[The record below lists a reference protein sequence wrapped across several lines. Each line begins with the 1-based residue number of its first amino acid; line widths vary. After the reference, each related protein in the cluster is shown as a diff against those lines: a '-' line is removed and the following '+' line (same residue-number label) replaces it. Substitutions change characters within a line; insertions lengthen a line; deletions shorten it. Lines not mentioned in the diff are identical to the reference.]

1 MGSFVKSNDPII
13 LHHLSGH
20 MSISNICK
28 NDYNTPFKF
37 LKHWVIV
44 PTIGGL
50 VIATIESHTRM
61 LEGSFQ
67 TFLQSTL
74 ISSVFWSVL
83 ANGNNL
89 IINWLDLRWT
99 WLEHPIKRVIFGISA
114 LLVYTPIASLS
125 ILAIYVEWILG
136 YSITDVIQS
145 QGLPSLLAMPLGITI
160 FITIVQHGQGFL
172 LEWRQAAINVEK
184 LKNENLKSKFESLK
198 SQVNPHFLF
207 NSLNA
212 LTSLVYADQNKAVHF
227 IQKLSEVYRYVLDH
241 QNDEVVPLQI
251 EMEFLRSFVYLNQI
265 RFGDNFEVIY
275 KNLDTFSPQETV
287 PPVALQMLIE
297 NCIKHNEI
305 SKEKHLLITVERKNN
320 QITVANNIN
329 PIHTAKQDAS
339 GLGLNNIVSR
349 YHMLSNQKVEVNPS
363 DTSFQVTIPILE
375 FES

>member
-1 MGSFVKSNDPII
+1 
-13 LHHLSGH
+13 
-20 MSISNICK
+20 MSIPNICK
-28 NDYNTPFKF
+28 NDYNTPFKL
-37 LKHWVIV
+37 LKHWVII
-44 PTIGGL
+44 PAIGGL
-50 VIATIESHTRM
+50 VIATIESHSRM

-67 TFLQSTL
+67 TFLQSAL
-74 ISSVFWSVL
+74 ISTVFWSVL

-89 IINWLDLRWT
+89 IVNWLDQRWT
-99 WLEHPIKRVIFGISA
+99 WLENPVKRVIYGISA
-114 LLVYTPIASLS
+114 LLVYTPIASIS
-125 ILAIYVEWILG
+125 IIAIYVEWVLG
-136 YSITDVIQS
+136 YSMAHVVES
-145 QGLPSLLAMPLGITI
+145 QGLPSLLAVPMGITI
-160 FITIVQHGQGFL
+160 FVTIVQHGQGFL
-172 LEWRQAAINVEK
+172 LEWRQAAIDVEK

-241 QNDEVVPLQI
+241 QNDEVVPLQT
-251 EMEFLRSFVYLNQI
+251 EMEFLQSFVYLNQI

-275 KNLDTFSPQETV
+275 KNLDSFAPQETV

-305 SKEKHLLITVERKNN
+305 SKEKHLTITLERTADHITV
-320 QITVANNIN
+320 TNNIN
-329 PIHTAKQDAS
+329 PIATAKQDAS

-349 YHMLSNQKVEVNPS
+349 YQMLSNQKVAIVSS
-363 DTSFQVTIPILE
+363 DTSFQVKLPILA